1 MGVVPSKFC
10 YGDGENQPPHI
21 VPKSEFSMDSR
32 REDGLS
38 VYCRS
43 CAAARQRAWKH
54 ANKDKVREAKKAYL
68 RRTKGERE
76 NGE

>member
-10 YGDGENQPPHI
+10 YGDGENQPPHL
-21 VPKSEFSMDSR
+21 VSKSEFSMDSR

-38 VYCRS
+38 VYCKS

-54 ANKDKVREAKKAYL
+54 ANPQKVREAKKKYL
-68 RRTKGERE
+68 RRTKEERE